1 MTPKRVVDFMG
12 LLIYFYVLHKK
23 VGRWVWVLDLYTLFS
38 DSFYTSRITQL
49 GNFVILGEEKVG
61 KTFIFIVWDS
71 SRIPKIELRIS
82 LMNNKKLK

>member
-1 MTPKRVVDFMG
+1 MG

-23 VGRWVWVLDLYTLFS
+23 VGRWVWGLDLSTLFS

-71 SRIPKIELRIS
+71 VESQ
-82 LMNNKKLK
+82 KLNLE